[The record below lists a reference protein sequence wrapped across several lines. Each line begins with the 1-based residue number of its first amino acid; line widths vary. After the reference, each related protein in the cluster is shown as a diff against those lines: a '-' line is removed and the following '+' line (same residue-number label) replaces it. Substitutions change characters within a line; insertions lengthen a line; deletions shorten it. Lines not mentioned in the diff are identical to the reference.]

1 MGIVVSLLLITV
13 GAFMR
18 LALTVEADSFDVHT
32 AGMILIFIGLV
43 GSALSIAYWASW
55 GGFNRMGGMGRR
67 TVVVTQP
74 DPVVVSAPPAVVTT
88 TVTEREVR

>member
-18 LALTVEADSFDVHT
+18 FALTVQANSFDVHT
-32 AGMILIFIGLV
+32 AGMILIFVGLV
-43 GSALSIAYWASW
+43 GAALSIAYWASW
-55 GGFNRMGGMGRR
+55 GGFDRMGGMRRR

-74 DPVVVSAPPAVVTT
+74 EPVVVAQPHAVVTT
-88 TVTEREVR
+88 TVQEREIR

>member
-1 MGIVVSLLLITV
+1 MGIVVSLLLIAV

-32 AGMILIFIGLV
+32 AGMILIVIGLV

-55 GGFNRMGGMGRR
+55 GGFDRMGGMRRR
-67 TVVVTQP
+67 TVVVSQP
-74 DPVVVSAPPAVVTT
+74 EPVVVAQPNAVVTT
-88 TVTEREVR
+88 TVQEREIR